1 MEFGKRNEYTGDK
14 KIMNERKKRKTIAA
28 IGKEKTRQLVL
39 FQCWL
44 KKKLKKTELTQR
56 QLANDLGIC
65 ETIVSRWIKGERP
78 PHLIHVLGLAS
89 YFGCSTDE
97 ILGVK

>member
-1 MEFGKRNEYTGDK
+1 
-14 KIMNERKKRKTIAA
+14 MNERKKRKTIAA
-28 IGKEKTRQLVL
+28 IGKTGTRYGLV
-39 FQCWL
+39 FNHDFPKWL
-44 KKKLKKTELTQR
+44 KKKMKKRELTQR

-65 ETIVSRWIKGERP
+65 ETIVSRWGKGERY
-78 PHLIHVLGLAS
+78 PHIIHVLGLAS